1 MEFLVKSVRPETLKT
16 ATLVLA
22 VGEGRKLGA
31 SAKAVD
37 DATGGAISAVLKR
50 GDLAGKVGQ
59 TLLLQSLPN
68 LKAERVL
75 LVGAGKERE
84 LGDRQYR
91 KLASAVLSTLKG
103 LAGADAA
110 LALGDLAVKGR
121 GAHAK
126 ARLLVE
132 TLADGLYVFDRY
144 KSQKAEPLKLKKLT
158 LLADKADSAAVE
170 QGSKEAQA
178 IANGMALTR
187 DLGNLPPNVCHPTFL
202 GEQAKGLAK
211 EFKGLKVEVLDEK
224 KLRELGMG
232 SFLAVAQGSDQPPR
246 LIVLQYNGAKKDQ
259 APHVLVGKGIT
270 FDTGGISLKPGLGM
284 DEMKFDM
291 CGAASV
297 FGTFRA
303 VLELQL
309 PINLVGLLACAEN
322 MPSGGATRPG
332 DIVTT
337 MSGQTVEILNTDA
350 EGRLVLCDALTYAE
364 RFKPQSVIDIATL
377 TGACIV
383 ALGSNTSGLMGNNEA
398 LVRQLLKAGEFAD
411 DRAWQLPLF
420 DEYQEQLDSPFADIA
435 NIGGPKAGTITAGCF
450 LSRFAKKYH
459 WAPPGHRRHRLDQRR
474 QGQRRHRPPGS
485 VVDPVPAGTG
495 QVTRVDFYVIPSADP
510 SARLQVACRL
520 AEKAWRQGM
529 QVYLHCA
536 DEAQRSELDGRLWSF
551 RGEAFIPHSLAEE
564 DAEAPVALGLGEPP
578 GNHRDL
584 LINLTLEAPGFV
596 PNFSRVAELVVEEPA
611 IRQAARDKFRFY
623 REQGYPLQDH
633 RLPRI

>member
-16 ATLVLA
+16 ATLVIA

-31 SAKAVD
+31 TAKAVD
-37 DATGGAISAVLKR
+37 EVTGGAISTLLKR

-59 TLLLQSLPN
+59 TLLLQDLPN
-68 LKAERVL
+68 LKADRVL
-75 LVGAGKERE
+75 LVGAGKERD
-84 LGDRQYR
+84 LSDRAYR
-91 KLASAVLSTLKG
+91 KLVSAVLGNLKNLG
-103 LAGADAA
+103 GTDAV

-121 GAHAK
+121 NAHGK
-126 ARLLVE
+126 ARLQVE
-132 TLADGLYVFDRY
+132 TLADGTYVFDRF
-144 KSQKAEPLKLKKLT
+144 KSQKAEAPKLKKIT
-158 LLADKADSAAVE
+158 LLVDKADASAVE
-170 QGSKEAQA
+170 QGAREAQA

-187 DLGNLPPNVCHPTFL
+187 DLGNLPPNLCHPTFL
-202 GEQAKGLAK
+202 GEQAKALGK
-211 EFKGLKVEVLDEK
+211 EYKGLKVEVLDEK

-246 LIVLQYNGAKKDQ
+246 LIVLQYNGAKTKDE

-309 PINLVGLLACAEN
+309 PINLVGVMACAEN

-350 EGRLVLCDALTYAE
+350 EGRLVLCDALTYVE
-364 RFKPQSVIDIATL
+364 RFKPQSVVDIATL

-383 ALGSNTSGLMGNNEA
+383 ALGSNTSGLMGNNDA
-398 LVRQLLKAGEFAD
+398 LIKQLLKAGEVAD

-450 LSRFAKKYH
+450 LSRFAKKFH
-459 WAPPGHRRHRLDQRR
+459 WAHLDIAGTAWISGGKDKGATGR
-474 QGQRRHRPPGS
+474 
-485 VVDPVPAGTG
+485 PVPLLT
-495 QVTRVDFYVIPSADP
+495 QYLLDRV
-510 SARLQVACRL
+510 
-520 AEKAWRQGM
+520 K
-529 QVYLHCA
+529 
-536 DEAQRSELDGRLWSF
+536 
-551 RGEAFIPHSLAEE
+551 
-564 DAEAPVALGLGEPP
+564 
-578 GNHRDL
+578 
-584 LINLTLEAPGFV
+584 
-596 PNFSRVAELVVEEPA
+596 
-611 IRQAARDKFRFY
+611 
-623 REQGYPLQDH
+623 
-633 RLPRI
+633 

>member
-16 ATLVLA
+16 ATLVIA

-31 SAKAVD
+31 TAKAVD
-37 DATGGAISAVLKR
+37 EATGGAIATLLKR

-59 TLLLQSLPN
+59 TLLLQDLPN
-68 LKAERVL
+68 IKAERVL

-84 LGDRQYR
+84 LSDRAYR
-91 KLASAVLSTLKG
+91 KLVSAVLNNLKNLG
-103 LAGADAA
+103 GADAV

-121 GAHAK
+121 NAHGK
-126 ARLLVE
+126 ARLQVE
-132 TLADGLYVFDRY
+132 TLADGTYVFDRF
-144 KSQKAEPLKLKKLT
+144 KSQKAEAPKLKKVT
-158 LLADKADSAAVE
+158 LLVDKADAAAVE
-170 QGSKEAQA
+170 QGAKQAQA

-187 DLGNLPPNVCHPTFL
+187 DLGNLPPNLCHPTFL
-202 GEQAKGLAK
+202 GEQAKALGK
-211 EFKGLKVEVLDEK
+211 EYKGLKVEVLDEK

-246 LIVLQYNGAKKDQ
+246 LIVLQYNGAKKKDE

-322 MPSGGATRPG
+322 MPSGRATRPG

-350 EGRLVLCDALTYAE
+350 EGRLVLCDTLTYAE
-364 RFKPQSVIDIATL
+364 RFKPQAVVDIATL

-383 ALGSNTSGLMGNNEA
+383 ALGANTSGLMGNNDA
-398 LVRQLLKAGEFAD
+398 LVRQLLKAGEHAD

-450 LSRFAKKYH
+450 LSRFAKKFH
-459 WAPPGHRRHRLDQRR
+459 WAHLDIAGTAWISGGKDKGATGR
-474 QGQRRHRPPGS
+474 
-485 VVDPVPAGTG
+485 PVPLLT
-495 QVTRVDFYVIPSADP
+495 QYLLDRV
-510 SARLQVACRL
+510 
-520 AEKAWRQGM
+520 K
-529 QVYLHCA
+529 
-536 DEAQRSELDGRLWSF
+536 
-551 RGEAFIPHSLAEE
+551 
-564 DAEAPVALGLGEPP
+564 
-578 GNHRDL
+578 
-584 LINLTLEAPGFV
+584 
-596 PNFSRVAELVVEEPA
+596 
-611 IRQAARDKFRFY
+611 
-623 REQGYPLQDH
+623 
-633 RLPRI
+633 

>member
-68 LKAERVL
+68 LGRARAAGRRRQ
-75 LVGAGKERE
+75 GARTGRPPVPQAG
-84 LGDRQYR
+84 LRR
-91 KLASAVLSTLKG
+91 AVDPQG
-103 LAGADAA
+103 PGRRRCRAGPRRSR
-110 LALGDLAVKGR
+110 GESR

-332 DIVTT
+332 
-337 MSGQTVEILNTDA
+337 
-350 EGRLVLCDALTYAE
+350 
-364 RFKPQSVIDIATL
+364 
-377 TGACIV
+377 
-383 ALGSNTSGLMGNNEA
+383 TS
-398 LVRQLLKAGEFAD
+398 
-411 DRAWQLPLF
+411 
-420 DEYQEQLDSPFADIA
+420 SP
-435 NIGGPKAGTITAGCF
+435 P
-450 LSRFAKKYH
+450 
-459 WAPPGHRRHRLDQRR
+459 
-474 QGQRRHRPPGS
+474 
-485 VVDPVPAGTG
+485 
-495 QVTRVDFYVIPSADP
+495 
-510 SARLQVACRL
+510 
-520 AEKAWRQGM
+520 
-529 QVYLHCA
+529 
-536 DEAQRSELDGRLWSF
+536 
-551 RGEAFIPHSLAEE
+551 
-564 DAEAPVALGLGEPP
+564 
-578 GNHRDL
+578 
-584 LINLTLEAPGFV
+584 
-596 PNFSRVAELVVEEPA
+596 
-611 IRQAARDKFRFY
+611 
-623 REQGYPLQDH
+623 
-633 RLPRI
+633 